1 MEKITAFLI
10 IIRPINTLIGILS
23 IFIGAFITGT
33 IQPLEK
39 VLLACLSGGLIQGG
53 ANSINDYFDLEIDQ
67 INKPYRPLPAG
78 KLARGEV
85 FVFSI
90 ILFLG
95 GILLGA
101 MVNQIALGIALF
113 SAILLFT
120 YSAKLKGSILWGNL
134 AVSLVTGLAFIYG
147 GIAVNRFHQSLIP
160 AGFSFLFHF
169 GREIIKDVQDEE
181 GDRANQI
188 VTFAIR
194 YGARIS
200 MRFITAI
207 YILLIFLTFLPYFY
221 GIYGLGYF
229 IVVLIGVDAVVGGCL
244 ITMWRNPVPKTLG
257 KISNIL
263 KADMLI
269 GLLAIYLGA

>member
-221 GIYGLGYF
+221 GIYGLDYF

-244 ITMWRNPVPKTLG
+244 ITIWRNPVPKTLG

-263 KADMLI
+263 KADMLV

>member
-221 GIYGLGYF
+221 GIYGLDYF